1 MTHMG
6 LRTLSI
12 PRRRGHPRGMDL
24 RRRAATAALVLA
36 LLVLGLRLASY
47 RPRLV
52 PELKPGPRVAAVPP
66 SYGEENSREWAPASG
81 GDGAG
86 LSAAPPEDISAG
98 ELADVSLFDAPQLR
112 DAPADAGL
120 SAGARAPTSGVFDA
134 ARRQSEWRQALD
146 AAARKKPRGADAP
159 PAATVAAVAAVART
173 ATKAPVAVAARR
185 PFSARPFGTP
195 MFTGPAPSE
204 ENHRVE
210 REAMAGAPGPAG
222 ARPAGRRSGFLRR
235 DARGF
240 PLFRPPRRAVVRPR
254 APSARRVRPL
264 LLSKLLGRGALRP
277 PPGSIVPPDLSR
289 LDARKPPVAPATF
302 ATPAD
307 VEARDPRKLGPA
319 CRKRGGHWDGALWHD
334 GAARGS
340 AADGRWLWLWKAG
353 SRWWARGAA
362 EEPPFLRHQN
372 LWWSKQKGVWFA
384 LHEGELWSWR
394 RFSRWDAEGLIRLT
408 DGVEIVYSADFK
420 MAAVITP
427 GAGAVLYDAATGAEL
442 GSWLESEMP
451 RRRPRAPERL
461 RLPSGI

>member
-1 MTHMG
+1 MTLLG

-24 RRRAATAALVLA
+24 RRRAGTAALVLA
-36 LLVLGLRLASY
+36 LLVLGLRLASF

-52 PELKPGPRVAAVPP
+52 HELKPGPRVAAVPP
-66 SYGEENSREWAPASG
+66 SYGEVSAREWEPAFG
-81 GDGAG
+81 GGGARI
-86 LSAAPPEDISAG
+86 SAAPPEDFSAG
-98 ELADVSLFDAPQLR
+98 ELAAVSLFDAPQLR
-112 DAPADAGL
+112 DAPADAGF
-120 SAGARAPTSGVFDA
+120 SSGARAPTSGVFDA
-134 ARRQSEWRQALD
+134 ARRRSEWRQTRD
-146 AAARKKPRGADAP
+146 AAARKKLRADAP
-159 PAATVAAVAAVART
+159 PATAAAVAAVART
-173 ATKAPVAVAARR
+173 ATKAPVAFAARR
-185 PFSARPFGTP
+185 PFSAGPFGTP

-204 ENHRVE
+204 DNRNEAEVE
-210 REAMAGAPGPAG
+210 ADAPGPPG
-222 ARPAGRRSGFLRR
+222 ARPAGRRSGFFRR

-240 PLFRPPRRAVVRPR
+240 PLFSPPRRAVVRPR

-289 LDARKPPVAPATF
+289 LDARKPPAAPGPF
-302 ATPAD
+302 ASPAD
-307 VEARDPRKLGPA
+307 IEARDPRKLVPA

-334 GAARGS
+334 GAARG
-340 AADGRWLWLWKAG
+340 AAAEGRWLWLWKAG
-353 SRWWARGAA
+353 ARWWARGAA
-362 EEPPFLRHQN
+362 AEPPFLRHQN